1 MIPTIQT
8 CPHCGAPLPVTR
20 FAAVVV
26 CAYCQATIRI
36 DPSSVAASKYHQA
49 WTDWNNPAGGE
60 DGNRISIAGT
70 HWNGH
75 RLLARGEISDVYVAS
90 RARWPSELVLLKVLR
105 DADDAPLLQKEWH
118 FLNRLQTSAAGES
131 MDLWLR
137 VPVPVVA
144 DEGNLSCVYR
154 WANGF
159 SHTFE
164 MVRAIYRDGIPPVS
178 SIWVWRRILEV
189 LAIMRRGGFVHGAI
203 LPNHL
208 LIQSGEHGV
217 RIVGFSCADVQDA
230 PLRLVC
236 TDFEDFYPA
245 AALDSKIL
253 TAAMDIVMS
262 ARCVTYLLG
271 GTTDDIPNRVPP
283 RLADLLRRVATA
295 DDHTDLDAW
304 QLRNEVGEVGRALFG
319 PPAFHP
325 IELT

>member
-1 MIPTIQT
+1 
-8 CPHCGAPLPVTR
+8 
-20 FAAVVV
+20 
-26 CAYCQATIRI
+26 
-36 DPSSVAASKYHQA
+36 
-49 WTDWNNPAGGE
+49 
-60 DGNRISIAGT
+60 
-70 HWNGH
+70 
-75 RLLARGEISDVYVAS
+75 
-90 RARWPSELVLLKVLR
+90 
-105 DADDAPLLQKEWH
+105 
-118 FLNRLQTSAAGES
+118 
-131 MDLWLR
+131 
-137 VPVPVVA
+137 
-144 DEGNLSCVYR
+144 
-154 WANGF
+154 
-159 SHTFE
+159 
-164 MVRAIYRDGIPPVS
+164 MVRGVYQDGISPVS

-189 LAIMRRGGFVHGAI
+189 LAMMRRGGFVHGAI

-236 TDFEDFYPA
+236 SDFEDFYPA

-271 GTTDDIPNRVPP
+271 GTTVDVPNRVPP
-283 RLADLLRRVATA
+283 RLADLLRRMATA
-295 DDHTDLDAW
+295 DDHIDVDAW